1 MIKRTPRTEEQSTL
15 DGSKNYVIQDDESKY
30 FTWLNELR
38 ASGVCNMF
46 EAPQRLHEEFGM
58 PKQIALQIFKEWAEN
73 FKG

>member
-1 MIKRTPRTEEQSTL
+1 MIKTTPRTEEQSTL
-15 DGSKNYVIQDDESKY
+15 DGSKNYEIHEDESEY

-46 EAPQRLHEEFGM
+46 EAPQRLQDEFGM
-58 PKQIALQIFKEWAEN
+58 PKQIAMQIFKEWAAN